1 MKSPASTHP
10 EKGPQQWGI
19 YEAKTKLS
27 ELIERVAA
35 GEEIVITRHGTPVA
49 RLVPPAAD
57 GVNAEQAR
65 TILAEL
71 RALGR
76 QVGFDPTPEEIRD
89 YINEGRR

>member
-1 MKSPASTHP
+1 MVAPASTHP
-10 EKGPQQWGI
+10 EKAPQSCGV
-19 YEAKTKLS
+19 YEAKTRLS

-35 GEEIVITRHGTPVA
+35 GEEVVITRHGTPVA
-49 RLVPPAAD
+49 RLVPPAAE
-57 GVNAEQAR
+57 GVHAEQVR

-76 QVGFDPTPEEIRD
+76 QVGFDPTPEEIRE